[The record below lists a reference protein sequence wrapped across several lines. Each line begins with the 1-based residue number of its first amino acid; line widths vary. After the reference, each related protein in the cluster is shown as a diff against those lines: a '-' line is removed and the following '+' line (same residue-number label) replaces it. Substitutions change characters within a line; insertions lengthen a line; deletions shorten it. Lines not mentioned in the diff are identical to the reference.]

1 MGLGVGEWEQGPLPA
16 APRHAAVRR
25 GAARLVV
32 RDGLVREREDG
43 LRRRQ
48 QVGDLD
54 RVRVRRVSS
63 GSGSGSGSG

>member
-1 MGLGVGEWEQGPLPA
+1 MGLGVGVGTGRASPFSAKARLV
-16 APRHAAVRR
+16 VRR

-48 QVGDLD
+48 QVGDLE
-54 RVRVRRVSS
+54 RVRVRCVS
-63 GSGSGSGSG
+63 